1 MITYN
6 DRRFMK
12 QSKKLIGRFLFNHYN
27 KLMVTIS
34 RAAVFITKKQVNIWN
49 STIEYKNIMED
60 NYKLSLF
67 KNENI

>member
-1 MITYN
+1 
-6 DRRFMK
+6 MK

-34 RAAVFITKKQVNIWN
+34 RVAVFITKKQVNIWN

>member
-1 MITYN
+1 
-6 DRRFMK
+6 MK
-12 QSKKLIGRFLFNHYN
+12 QSKKLIGFLFNHYN

>member
-12 QSKKLIGRFLFNHYN
+12 QSKKLIGFLFNHYN